1 MGHLDHVESN
11 SSKPK
16 QNMRNTS
23 KYFAKSAITG
33 LYWDGRS
40 FGSIEP
46 TTYFNAPEIAFIRA
60 TWDNVIAVLLT
71 PEQEANAEGWSL
83 EWFR

>member
-1 MGHLDHVESN
+1 MS
-11 SSKPK
+11 
-16 QNMRNTS
+16 NTS

-33 LYWDGRS
+33 LYWDGSS
-40 FGSIEP
+40 FGSAKP
-46 TTYFNAPEIAFIRA
+46 TTHFNAPEIAFIRA

-71 PEQEANAEGWSL
+71 PEQEANVEGWSL

>member
-1 MGHLDHVESN
+1 MSN
-11 SSKPK
+11 
-16 QNMRNTS
+16 TA

-33 LYWDGRS
+33 LYWDGS
-40 FGSIEP
+40 LFGSAEP
-46 TTYFNAPEIAFIRA
+46 TTHFNAPEIAFIRA

-71 PEQEANAEGWSL
+71 PEQEASAEGWSL